1 MELINNSSFESMQ
14 KCAEFFNVDY
24 RSISN
29 NLDTKLT
36 INKGGQFIYLFSNEI
51 DKTTLQELS
60 LNPQKAKNAVS
71 PI

>member
-1 MELINNSSFESMQ
+1 MQ

-29 NLDTKLT
+29 NLDTKLA
-36 INKGGQFIYLFSNEI
+36 IDKNGHFIYLFSKEL

-60 LNPQKAKNAVS
+60 LNPQIAKKVS
-71 PI
+71 SV

>member
-1 MELINNSSFESMQ
+1 MQ

-29 NLDTKLT
+29 NLDTKLA
-36 INKGGQFIYLFSNEI
+36 IIKGGRFIYFFSKEL

-60 LNPQKAKNAVS
+60 LNPQTAKNAVS